1 MKYISVYICSW
12 LQRRKSV
19 FLSGQSDVTV
29 QILQRYIYLM
39 KDYSLWTLESSCCS
53 KITSFRLIFFL
64 HKSQE
69 KPVPGMFCSSIST
82 WPEEGTLNIFALPR
96 RQMQKHSDTQ
106 CRTVL
111 PPLPTQAGILV
122 SAKTQNPDCTT
133 GLCSETSGQ
142 INHSLLANC
151 DFSRFP
157 PFNSVLL
164 RAKLR
169 AMDNS

>member
-1 MKYISVYICSW
+1 MKYISPCICSW

-19 FLSGQSDVTV
+19 FISSQSDITV
-29 QILQRYIYLM
+29 QILQKCIYLM
-39 KDYSLWTLESSCCS
+39 KDNSLWTLESSCCS
-53 KITSFRLIFFL
+53 KLTSFRLIFSTQIS
-64 HKSQE
+64 K
-69 KPVPGMFCSSIST
+69 KPIPSMFCSSIST

-106 CRTVL
+106 SRSVL

-133 GLCSETSGQ
+133 GICSENSGQ

-151 DFSRFP
+151 DFPRFF

-164 RAKLR
+164 WAKLR
-169 AMDNS
+169 VMDNS

>member
-1 MKYISVYICSW
+1 MKYISPYICSW

-39 KDYSLWTLESSCCS
+39 KDNSLWTLESSCCS
-53 KITSFRLIFFL
+53 KITSFRLIFFYTNL
-64 HKSQE
+64 KKNLSQ
-69 KPVPGMFCSSIST
+69 VLFSSSIST

-111 PPLPTQAGILV
+111 TPLPAQAGILV

-133 GLCSETSGQ
+133 GLCSENSGQ

-151 DFSRFP
+151 DFSRFS

-164 RAKLR
+164 QAKLR
-169 AMDNS
+169 VMDNS

>member
-1 MKYISVYICSW
+1 MKYISLCICSW
-12 LQRRKSV
+12 LQRRESV
-19 FLSGQSDVTV
+19 FLSGQSDVTA
-29 QILQRYIYLM
+29 QILQKCIYLM
-39 KDYSLWTLESSCCS
+39 KDNTLWTLESSCCS
-53 KITSFRLIFFL
+53 KITSFRLIFL

-69 KPVPGMFCSSIST
+69 KSIPSLFCNSIST

-122 SAKTQNPDCTT
+122 SAKTHNPDCTT
-133 GLCSETSGQ
+133 GLCSENSGQ
-142 INHSLLANC
+142 INHSPLANC
-151 DFSRFP
+151 DFSWFP

-169 AMDNS
+169 VMDNS